1 MRRVA
6 VVGGTGAVGS
16 LVTRYLLEE
25 GHEVVVLSRCGRRPD
40 SPEGPQYRR
49 ADVSTGEGLQEA
61 LRGSEALIDVTNAKL
76 RAAQQGTFVGGAARL
91 LEAAAAEGVGRA
103 VLLSIVGIDRSPLA
117 YYQAKLAQEKAYLGA
132 GLDTCI
138 LRATQF
144 HSFVEALH
152 SSLRRVGLCPYFS
165 GARFQTIDPDA
176 VARRLVELVPA
187 DTTGQ
192 AREVAGPE
200 VRTAREYA
208 ADYLRVP
215 GRRGLALPLPLPGA
229 AGKAFRQ
236 GINIPSDPLV
246 LGSTYASWTA
256 AAGRP

>member
-1 MRRVA
+1 
-6 VVGGTGAVGS
+6 
-16 LVTRYLLEE
+16 
-25 GHEVVVLSRCGRRPD
+25 
-40 SPEGPQYRR
+40 
-49 ADVSTGEGLQEA
+49 
-61 LRGSEALIDVTNAKL
+61 
-76 RAAQQGTFVGGAARL
+76 
-91 LEAAAAEGVGRA
+91 
-103 VLLSIVGIDRSPLA
+103 
-117 YYQAKLAQEKAYLGA
+117 
-132 GLDTCI
+132 
-138 LRATQF
+138 
-144 HSFVEALH
+144 
-152 SSLRRVGLCPYFS
+152 VGLCPYFA

-215 GRRGLALPLPLPGA
+215 GRRGRALPLPLPGA

>member
-1 MRRVA
+1 
-6 VVGGTGAVGS
+6 
-16 LVTRYLLEE
+16 VTRSLLAE
-25 GHEVVVLSRCGRRPD
+25 GHEVTVLSRSGSRPG
-40 SPEGPQYRR
+40 SPEGAQYLR
-49 ADVSTGEGLQEA
+49 ADISTGEGLRDA
-61 LRGSEALIDVTNAKL
+61 LRGCEALIDVTNAKL
-76 RAAQQGTFVGGAARL
+76 RAAQQGTFVAGAGRL

-117 YYQAKLAQEKAYLGA
+117 YYQAKLAQEQAYLGA

-144 HSFVEALH
+144 HTFVEALH

-165 GARFQTIDPDA
+165 GARFQTIDPAA

-200 VRTAREYA
+200 VRTARGYA

-215 GRRGLALPLPLPGA
+215 GRRGVALPLPLPGA

-236 GINIPSDPLV
+236 GINIPADPLV

-256 AAGRP
+256 AANRS